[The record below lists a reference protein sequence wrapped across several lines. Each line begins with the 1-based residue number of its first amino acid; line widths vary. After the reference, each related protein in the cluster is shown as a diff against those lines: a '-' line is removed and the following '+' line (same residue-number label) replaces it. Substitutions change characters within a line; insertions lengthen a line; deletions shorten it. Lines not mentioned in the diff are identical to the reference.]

1 MGRPSG
7 VVRDVFHVVV
17 TPSSRLVSL
26 GVLSVLR
33 SCDRT
38 RWYPSM
44 FVEGIDTDAPNQEL
58 ASAARGIGVPVMYP
72 RSSRGNNRDWLR
84 AVLDEWFYLRNA
96 DASLVHVHAPSR
108 LRRGAPVSW
117 LRLLMPRVPV
127 IESVYV
133 TGEGESP
140 SDRVEIEGR
149 GISLA
154 TLSVESLT
162 DAVIVSALYE
172 RALSAANRR

>member
-1 MGRPSG
+1 
-7 VVRDVFHVVV
+7 
-17 TPSSRLVSL
+17 
-26 GVLSVLR
+26 
-33 SCDRT
+33 
-38 RWYPSM
+38 
-44 FVEGIDTDAPNQEL
+44 
-58 ASAARGIGVPVMYP
+58 
-72 RSSRGNNRDWLR
+72 
-84 AVLDEWFYLRNA
+84 
-96 DASLVHVHAPSR
+96 